1 MVKVGCY
8 FCFVFSILPCYLS
21 GWFIHKYNALKVHE
35 YNAHVIVTNTPGLV
49 NVFDAWKENKWEL
62 QNSKEDKKTVPSNV
76 LSIQLNTYKKY
87 NIVNQTASYN
97 KTGLFVFFS

>member
-76 LSIQLNTYKKY
+76 LSIQLNTYK
-87 NIVNQTASYN
+87 NITLSTKQQATT
-97 KTGLFVFFS
+97 KQIFFS